1 MEASVNTVCLNCG
14 QSHSMK
20 AWTSIDV
27 SREPSLKEKVL
38 NGQLFTWTCP
48 ICGKVNLVKYPLMYH
63 DPSQKLLLVLSDTAL
78 KVEDMPEGYV
88 LRRVRSIGELVE
100 KIKISDAGLDDVVM
114 EMCKYVARK
123 ELGNDSELRF
133 LKLEGPD
140 NDIILTYPDKDS
152 MQMISLGFNV
162 YEDSMGIVSRHGAMK
177 PEGLQTVDASWMAE
191 LLA

>member
-48 ICGKVNLVKYPLMYH
+48 TCGKVNLVKYPLMYH

-123 ELGNDSELRF
+123 ELG
-133 LKLEGPD
+133 
-140 NDIILTYPDKDS
+140 
-152 MQMISLGFNV
+152 MIPNF
-162 YEDSMGIVSRHGAMK
+162 VS
-177 PEGLQTVDASWMAE
+177 SN
-191 LLA
+191 